1 VGKALPTS
9 QRAYRYAKERILDGI
24 LAGGD
29 LISEGTVAE
38 ALGISRTPV
47 REAFLRLEAE
57 GLLRLYPKRGAVVVP
72 VSAKEVEAVL
82 ETRELV
88 ESFAAEKVSSLEREA
103 LDRLVEELREQL
115 DEQRKL
121 REAGDG
127 KAFVAADQVFHQ
139 LIVEAADNP
148 ILLDLYAG
156 LRDRQ
161 QRMGLYAVFND
172 GDRLRATN
180 HEHVEL
186 VSLLEK
192 GDLAAYRAALRE
204 HLRGTRAAVLGHGDA
219 LGAPDGRADGSGGAA
234 GAGGAAQDSSIQPS
248 TDVD

>member
-1 VGKALPTS
+1 VGTSLPTS
-9 QRAYRYAKERILDGI
+9 QRAYDYAKERILEGI
-24 LAGGD
+24 LAGGE
-29 LISEGTVAE
+29 LISEGMVAE

-72 VSAKEVEAVL
+72 VSAKEVETVL
-82 ETRELV
+82 ETRELI
-88 ESFAAEKVSSLEREA
+88 ESFAAEKAVSMGADALER
-103 LDRLVEELREQL
+103 LVKELREQL
-115 DEQRKL
+115 TEQTRL

-139 LIVEAADNP
+139 LIVGAADNP

-161 QRMGLYAVFND
+161 QRMGLYAVLHD

-180 HEHVEL
+180 HEHIEL
-186 VSLLEK
+186 VTLLER
-192 GDLAAYRAALRE
+192 GDLAAYRAVLRE
-204 HLRGTRAAVLGHGDA
+204 HPRGTRAAALGH
-219 LGAPDGRADGSGGAA
+219 
-234 GAGGAAQDSSIQPS
+234 QDSSIQPS

>member
-1 VGKALPTS
+1 MGRALPTS
-9 QRAYRYAKERILDGI
+9 QRAYDYAKERILDGI
-24 LAGGD
+24 LAGGE
-29 LISEGTVAE
+29 LISEGTVAA

-82 ETRELV
+82 ETRELI
-88 ESFAAEKVSSLEREA
+88 ESFAAEKVSSLGAEA
-103 LDRLVEELREQL
+103 LEQLVGRLREQL
-115 DEQRKL
+115 REQKQL

-139 LIVEAADNP
+139 LIVTAADNP

-161 QRMGLYAVFND
+161 QRMGLFAVFHD
-172 GDRLRATN
+172 HDRLRATN

-186 VSLLEK
+186 VDLLER
-192 GDLAAYRAALRE
+192 GDVTAYRAALRG
-204 HLRGTRAAVLGHGDA
+204 HLRGTRAAALGH
-219 LGAPDGRADGSGGAA
+219 
-234 GAGGAAQDSSIQPS
+234 QDSSIQPS

>member
-1 VGKALPTS
+1 VGTSLPTS
-9 QRAYRYAKERILDGI
+9 QRAYDYAKERILEGI
-24 LAGGD
+24 LAGGE
-29 LISEGTVAE
+29 LISEGMVAE

-72 VSAKEVEAVL
+72 VSAKEVETVL
-82 ETRELV
+82 ETRELI
-88 ESFAAEKVSSLEREA
+88 ESFAAEKAVAMGADALER
-103 LDRLVEELREQL
+103 LVKELREQL
-115 DEQRKL
+115 TEQTRL

-139 LIVEAADNP
+139 LIVGAADNP

-161 QRMGLYAVFND
+161 QRMGLYAVLHD
-172 GDRLRATN
+172 RDRLRATN
-180 HEHVEL
+180 HEHIEL
-186 VSLLEK
+186 VALLER

-204 HLRGTRAAVLGHGDA
+204 HLRGTRAAALGH
-219 LGAPDGRADGSGGAA
+219 
-234 GAGGAAQDSSIQPS
+234 QDSSIQPS

>member
-1 VGKALPTS
+1 MARAVPTS

-24 LAGGD
+24 LAGGE

-47 REAFLRLEAE
+47 REAFLRLESE

-72 VSAKEVEAVL
+72 VSAKEVETVL
-82 ETRELV
+82 ETRELI
-88 ESFAAEKVSSLEREA
+88 ESFAAEKVAALGPSVLEG
-103 LDRLVEELREQL
+103 LLGELREQL
-115 DEQRKL
+115 QEQAGL

-127 KAFVAADQVFHQ
+127 KAFVAADQIFHQ
-139 LIVEAADNP
+139 LIVRAADNP

-172 GDRLRATN
+172 GDRLRATH
-180 HEHVEL
+180 HEHAEL
-186 VSLLEK
+186 VGLLEK
-192 GDLAAYRAALRE
+192 GDLTAYRAALRG
-204 HLRGTRAAVLGHGDA
+204 HLRGTRAAVLG
-219 LGAPDGRADGSGGAA
+219 PR
-234 GAGGAAQDSSIQPS
+234 QDSSIQPS

>member
-1 VGKALPTS
+1 MAKALPTA
-9 QRAYRYAKERILDGI
+9 QRAYHYAKERILDGI

-29 LISEGTVAE
+29 LISEGMVAE

-47 REAFLRLEAE
+47 REAFLRLETE

-72 VSAKEVEAVL
+72 VSAKEVETVL

-88 ESFAAEKVSSLEREA
+88 ESFAAEKVTA
-103 LDRLVEELREQL
+103 LGTTALGRLVEQLRGQLTEQT
-115 DEQRKL
+115 RL

-127 KAFVAADQVFHQ
+127 KAFVAADQAFHQ
-139 LIVEAADNP
+139 LIVSAADNP

-161 QRMGLYAVFND
+161 QRMGLYALVND
-172 GDRLRATN
+172 DDRLRATN
-180 HEHVEL
+180 HEHIEL
-186 VSLLEK
+186 VALLEK
-192 GDLAAYRAALRE
+192 GDIAVYRAALRG
-204 HLRGTRAAVLGHGDA
+204 HLRGTRAAVLGHRHGDRA
-219 LGAPDGRADGSGGAA
+219 GHPDQASESRDEG
-234 GAGGAAQDSSIQPS
+234 QDSSIQPS

>member
-1 VGKALPTS
+1 MSAWTHESIHVGGQQVGRALPTS
-9 QRAYRYAKERILDGI
+9 QRAYDYAKERILEGI
-24 LAGGD
+24 LAGGE

-57 GLLRLYPKRGAVVVP
+57 GLLHLYPKRGAVVVP

-82 ETRELV
+82 ETRELI
-88 ESFAAEKVSSLEREA
+88 ESFAAGKVASMGASA
-103 LDRLVEELREQL
+103 LKGLVQELREQL
-115 DEQRKL
+115 QEQTKL

-127 KAFVAADQVFHQ
+127 KAFVAADQAFHQ
-139 LIVEAADNP
+139 LIVSAADNP

-161 QRMGLYAVFND
+161 QRMGLFAVFHD
-172 GDRLRATN
+172 HDRLRATN
-180 HEHVEL
+180 HQHVEL
-186 VSLLEK
+186 VDLLER
-192 GDLAAYRAALRE
+192 GDVAAYRTALRG
-204 HLRGTRAAVLGHGDA
+204 HLRGTRAAALGHQ
-219 LGAPDGRADGSGGAA
+219 DG
-234 GAGGAAQDSSIQPS
+234 SIQPS

>member
-1 VGKALPTS
+1 MGRALPTS
-9 QRAYRYAKERILDGI
+9 QRAYDYAKERILEGI
-24 LAGGD
+24 LAGGE
-29 LISEGTVAE
+29 LISEGTVAA

-82 ETRELV
+82 ETRELI
-88 ESFAAEKVSSLEREA
+88 ESFAAEKVSSLGAEA
-103 LDRLVEELREQL
+103 LEQLVGRLREQL
-115 DEQRKL
+115 REQKQL

-139 LIVEAADNP
+139 LIVTAADNP

-161 QRMGLYAVFND
+161 QRMGLFAVFHD
-172 GDRLRATN
+172 HDRLRATN

-186 VSLLEK
+186 VDLLER
-192 GDLAAYRAALRE
+192 GDVTAYRAALRG
-204 HLRGTRAAVLGHGDA
+204 HLRGTRAAALGH
-219 LGAPDGRADGSGGAA
+219 
-234 GAGGAAQDSSIQPS
+234 QDSSIQPS

>member
-1 VGKALPTS
+1 MSKALPTS
-9 QRAYRYAKERILDGI
+9 QRAYRYAKERILDGD

-82 ETRELV
+82 ETRELI
-88 ESFAAEKVSSLEREA
+88 ESFAAEKVSSLGAAPREE
-103 LDRLVEELREQL
+103 LVRALREQL
-115 DEQRKL
+115 REQERL

-139 LIVEAADNP
+139 LIVQAADNP
-148 ILLDLYAG
+148 FLLDLYAG

-161 QRMGLYAVFND
+161 QRMGRYAVLSD
-172 GDRLRATN
+172 ADRLRATH
-180 HEHVEL
+180 HEHIEL
-186 VSLLEK
+186 VALLERS
-192 GDLAAYRAALRE
+192 DLAGYRAALRG
-204 HLRGTRAAVLGHGDA
+204 HLRGTRAAVLG
-219 LGAPDGRADGSGGAA
+219 P
-234 GAGGAAQDSSIQPS
+234 QDSSIQPS

>member
-1 VGKALPTS
+1 MGKALPTS
-9 QRAYRYAKERILDGI
+9 QRAYQYAKERILDGI

-47 REAFLRLEAE
+47 REAFLRLESE

-72 VSAKEVEAVL
+72 VSAKEVETVL
-82 ETRELV
+82 ETRELI
-88 ESFAAEKVSSLEREA
+88 ESFAAEKVSSLGQPA
-103 LDRLVEELREQL
+103 LERLVEELREQL
-115 DEQRKL
+115 QEQRKL

-127 KAFVAADQVFHQ
+127 KAFVAADQLFHQ
-139 LIVEAADNP
+139 LIVQAADNP

-172 GDRLRATN
+172 TDRLRATN

-186 VSLLEK
+186 VALLEK
-192 GDLAAYRAALRE
+192 GDLAAYRAALRG
-204 HLRGTRAAVLGHGDA
+204 HLRGTRAAVLGFQD
-219 LGAPDGRADGSGGAA
+219 SSI
-234 GAGGAAQDSSIQPS
+234 QDSSIQPS
-248 TDVD
+248 TAVD